1 MAERWW
7 LGTRQMSSAFLA
19 YTAAGLLLLV
29 AILQIETPQAFA
41 AQRAR
46 APINHA
52 ARFVA
57 DKVSGNRIETSR
69 SSSRDHA
76 AGGPG
81 LSITMK
87 PVQSFERTAPAITK
101 VSPISGP
108 STGATAVT
116 ITGTNFASNAR
127 VEFGSTASTKVS
139 FVSTKEIMATSASEA
154 PGTVDV
160 RVMVGKHESPVVAK
174 DKFTFTPP
182 ACTDS
187 WTGAADSS
195 WSTSGNWS
203 KKKVPGAK
211 DVACILTGK
220 PGLPVQ
226 LASSASVATVTN
238 KGGLQISGSL
248 GVKAGN
254 STSSGPLT
262 IDDGGTFSGPGTL
275 TVTGTFTALGGILTG
290 GQLVNEGTGTIDSSG
305 QLSLESSATF
315 TNSGTLIMDEGSN
328 IDGYG
333 CGSAGVFDNAG
344 TLDVAPGSSK
354 TAFIGDEECGLTVN
368 NSARIE
374 LSSGTLENEDSD
386 GFTFNLDTGSSITG
400 TGTFV
405 DEGDLVANAAASLP
419 TLAIIGGSIS
429 GAGDVTVTGTL
440 TTSYATFSGSGT
452 VTVTGT
458 FTAPGGTT
466 ILTGGQLVNQG
477 TGTLDSSD
485 QLSVASGATFTNSGT
500 LTMGQSSNIDGYGC
514 GSAGVFD
521 NTGTLDVAP
530 GSSQTAYIGEEECG
544 LTVNNTATIDLQS
557 GTFEYED
564 SDGFAFN
571 LNTGSSI
578 TGLGTFEDV
587 GDLVANAAV
596 SLPTLAVSG
605 GSISGSG
612 NVTVTGTLTISY
624 ATFSGPGT
632 VTATGTFTALAGT
645 TILTGGQLVNKGSG
659 TLDTSDGLFLANGAT
674 FTNSGTLTMDQ
685 SSTIDG
691 YGCATAGVFDDTG
704 TLDVAPG
711 SSQTAYI
718 GEEECGL
725 TVNNSAKI
733 DLQSGTFENEDSDG
747 FSFNLDTGSSI
758 TGTGTFEDEGDLV
771 ASATVS
777 MSTLNMAGGTLELA
791 PQVDIDAT
799 SFSGTSGT
807 VQLNAGSA
815 TQFGQI
821 VATSANP
828 TDLSLDLNPTFSP
841 TCGESVTALQAGSVA
856 GPFESAGGPA
866 PFGGTWAVFS
876 TSTSAGALVEC

>member
-1 MAERWW
+1 
-7 LGTRQMSSAFLA
+7 MSS
-19 YTAAGLLLLV
+19 
-29 AILQIETPQAFA
+29 
-41 AQRAR
+41 
-46 APINHA
+46 
-52 ARFVA
+52 
-57 DKVSGNRIETSR
+57 
-69 SSSRDHA
+69 
-76 AGGPG
+76 
-81 LSITMK
+81 
-87 PVQSFERTAPAITK
+87 
-101 VSPISGP
+101 
-108 STGATAVT
+108 
-116 ITGTNFASNAR
+116 
-127 VEFGSTASTKVS
+127 
-139 FVSTKEIMATSASEA
+139 KEIEATSPSEA
-154 PGTVDV
+154 PGTIDV
-160 RVMVGKHESPVVAK
+160 RVIVGKQESPVVGK

-187 WTGAADSS
+187 WTGAANSS
-195 WSTSGNWS
+195 WNTAGNWS
-203 KKKVPGAK
+203 KNEVPGAK
-211 DVACILTGK
+211 DVACIQTGK
-220 PGLPVQ
+220 AGLPVQ
-226 LASSASVATVTN
+226 LASNASVATVTN

-248 GVKAGN
+248 SVKAGN

-275 TVTGTFTALGGILTG
+275 TVTGTFTALDGSTLLTG
-290 GQLVNEGTGTIDSSG
+290 GQFVNLGTGTLDSSD

-315 TNSGTLIMDEGSN
+315 TNSGTLIMDEGSD

-333 CGSAGVFDNAG
+333 CGSAGVFDNTG

-368 NSARIE
+368 NSATIE

-386 GFTFNLDTGSSITG
+386 GFTFNLNTGSSITG

-405 DEGDLVANAAASLP
+405 DEGDLVANAAASLR

-429 GAGDVTVTGTL
+429 GSGDVTVTGTL
-440 TTSYATFSGSGT
+440 TTSYATFSGPGT

-458 FTAPGGTT
+458 FAAPGGST
-466 ILTGGQLVNQG
+466 ILIGGQLVNQG
-477 TGTLDSSD
+477 TGTLDSSE

-500 LTMGQSSNIDGYGC
+500 LTMDEGSDIDGYGC

-521 NTGTLDVAP
+521 NTGKLDVAP

-578 TGLGTFEDV
+578 TGSGTFEDV

-596 SLPTLAVSG
+596 SLSTLAMSG

-632 VTATGTFTALAGT
+632 VTVTGTFTALAGT

-659 TLDTSDGLFLANGAT
+659 TLDASDGLFLANGAT

-685 SSTIDG
+685 NSTIDG

-725 TVNNSAKI
+725 TVNNSATI
-733 DLQSGTFENEDSDG
+733 DLQSGTFENEDSGG

-771 ASATVS
+771 ANATVS
-777 MSTLNMAGGTLELA
+777 MSTLNMVGGTLELA

-876 TSTSAGALVEC
+876 TSTSAGAVVEC